1 MFGKYIDIDPDDSK
15 KLKKLKASDDQLH
28 LDNIHDDIAPANN
41 DNNDDIVDKEVVAET
56 KAGFLS
62 DGKAN
67 NDVNINDVD
76 ENGLKSNGLPN
87 INEHEDEKVEPSL
100 EETSPR
106 KNSLTS
112 IASEEIPNAVTDI
125 DQGQEKARKK
135 VIILYR

>member
-15 KLKKLKASDDQLH
+15 KLKKLKSSDDQLH

-41 DNNDDIVDKEVVAET
+41 DNNNDIVDKEVVEET
-56 KAGFLS
+56 KADFLS
-62 DGKAN
+62 DEKAN

-76 ENGLKSNGLPN
+76 GKGDN

-135 VIILYR
+135 VIILYH